1 MGKGG
6 GGGAPTQQTVTQTNL
21 PEYARP
27 YFENIMNRAQ
37 AQSYQQ
43 YVPYENERI
52 AYFTPGQLQ
61 TQREVMGMQDPSQ
74 FYDASNIAY
83 NSAMQAMQAGQNYKP
98 GQFGSQMGPA
108 ERVYSQG
115 IYAPNIQ
122 AAQTTY
128 NPQLQNIF
136 AADPQ
141 QVSARNIQAAQTT
154 YNPQLQNI
162 YAQRVADVYA
172 PELSGFRDVNAPEL
186 SGFRDVTAERV
197 GSRDIQAAQSGYRP
211 ELRDI
216 LAGGPERVSTDRLSA
231 AQLGGPEEFTAQT
244 AQQYMSPY
252 MQNVVDVQKREAL
265 RDAQIAQLGQNL
277 GAARQGTYGGARQAL
292 LTGERERGLRTQ
304 LGDIQATGSEKAFGQ
319 AQQQFERDRAAQI
332 QVGLANLTNEQQA
345 RVLSESNRLQSMGMN
360 QDAAL
365 KTALANQQ
373 SGLQTQQLKTQ
384 TELQVEMAN
393 LNNQQ
398 QARVQNE
405 ANRLQAAG
413 MNQQAALQAALAN
426 QRGDLETQQLGAQTA
441 MQAALANQQGDLST
455 QQLGAQTALQAALAN
470 QQAGLQT
477 NLADQ
482 QSRLATQQLKTQTG
496 LQTALANLN
505 NRQQAAVQNE
515 ANRLQAQG
523 MNQDAA
529 LKTALANQQ
538 SQLSTQQLQTQTGL
552 QTALANLNNRQQA
565 AVQNAANRL
574 QAQGMTADNALR
586 AALANQQAGLTVG
599 QQNLQARLQAQQMGE
614 QSRQFGAN
622 LGLQGLQQAM
632 AGAQTLGGLGTAQQ
646 DAQLRRLQAQG
657 AVGAEQR
664 GYQQQL
670 LDQAYG
676 DFLRQRDYPM
686 EQLGYFSNLMRGIP
700 VGLSSTQTAYA
711 APPSVASQLTGA
723 GLSGLALSR
732 LMG

>member
-1 MGKGG
+1 
-6 GGGAPTQQTVTQTNL
+6 
-21 PEYARP
+21 
-27 YFENIMNRAQ
+27 
-37 AQSYQQ
+37 
-43 YVPYENERI
+43 
-52 AYFTPGQLQ
+52 
-61 TQREVMGMQDPSQ
+61 
-74 FYDASNIAY
+74 
-83 NSAMQAMQAGQNYKP
+83 MQAGQNYQP
-98 GQFGSQMGPA
+98 GQFG
-108 ERVYSQG
+108 Y
-115 IYAPNIQ
+115 
-122 AAQTTY
+122 
-128 NPQLQNIF
+128 
-136 AADPQ
+136 Q
-141 QVSARNIQAAQTT
+141 Q
-154 YNPQLQNI
+154 
-162 YAQRVADVYA
+162 
-172 PELSGFRDVNAPEL
+172 VNAPEL
-186 SGFRDVTAERV
+186 
-197 GSRDIQAAQSGYRP
+197 RDIYAA
-211 ELRDI
+211 
-216 LAGGPERVSTDRLSA
+216 APERVSTDRLSA
-231 AQLGGPEEFTAQT
+231 AQLGGPQQFTAQT
-244 AQQYMSPY
+244 AEQYMSPY

-265 RDAQIAQLGQNL
+265 RDAQLGQLQQNL
-277 GAARQGTYGGARQAL
+277 AAARQGTYGGARQAL

-426 QRGDLETQQLGAQTA
+426 QRADLETQQLGAQTA
-441 MQAALANQQGDLST
+441 M
-455 QQLGAQTALQAALAN
+455 QAALAN

-505 NRQQAAVQNE
+505 NQQQAAVQNE

-538 SQLSTQQLQTQTGL
+538 SQLATQQLGTQTGL
-552 QTALANLNNRQQA
+552 QTALANLNNQQQA

-700 VGLSSTQTAYA
+700 VGLSSTQTSYA

>member
-6 GGGAPTQQTVTQTNL
+6 GSAPTSQTVTQTNL

-43 YVPYENERI
+43 YVPYENERT

-61 TQREVMGMQDPSQ
+61 TQQEVMEMQDPSQ
-74 FYDASNIAY
+74 LYEASNIA
-83 NSAMQAMQAGQNYKP
+83 SKASMRALSAGQDYQP
-98 GQFGSQMGPA
+98 GQFGYEQVNA
-108 ERVYSQG
+108 
-115 IYAPNIQ
+115 
-122 AAQTTY
+122 
-128 NPQLQNIF
+128 PQLSGF
-136 AADPQ
+136 
-141 QVSARNIQAAQTT
+141 R
-154 YNPQLQNI
+154 
-162 YAQRVADVYA
+162 DVYA
-172 PELSGFRDVNAPEL
+172 PQLSGFRDVN
-186 SGFRDVTAERV
+186 AERV

-216 LAGGPERVSTDRLSA
+216 YAAAPERVSTDRLSA
-231 AQLGGPEEFTAQT
+231 AQLAGPQQFTAQT

-277 GAARQGTYGGARQAL
+277 AAPRQGTYGGARQAL

-304 LGDIQATGSEKAFGQ
+304 LGDIQAAGSEKAFGQ

-384 TELQVEMAN
+384 TELQVEMSN
-393 LNNQQ
+393 LSNQQ

-441 MQAALANQQGDLST
+441 LQAALANQQGDLST

-477 NLADQ
+477 
-482 QSRLATQQLKTQTG
+482 
-496 LQTALANLN
+496 
-505 NRQQAAVQNE
+505 
-515 ANRLQAQG
+515 
-523 MNQDAA
+523 
-529 LKTALANQQ
+529 
-538 SQLSTQQLQTQTGL
+538 
-552 QTALANLNNRQQA
+552 
-565 AVQNAANRL
+565 
-574 QAQGMTADNALR
+574 
-586 AALANQQAGLTVG
+586 
-599 QQNLQARLQAQQMGE
+599 QQMAE

-670 LDQAYG
+670 LDQAYA

-686 EQLGYFSNLMRGIP
+686 EQLGYFSNLMRGVP

-711 APPSVASQLTGA
+711 APPSAASQLTGA
-723 GLSGLALSR
+723 GLGALGLSR

>member
-6 GGGAPTQQTVTQTNL
+6 GGSAPTSQTVTQTNL

-43 YVPYENERI
+43 YVPYENERT

-61 TQREVMGMQDPSQ
+61 TQQEVMEMQDPSQ
-74 FYDASNIAY
+74 LYEASNIA
-83 NSAMQAMQAGQNYKP
+83 SKASTRALSAGQDYQP
-98 GQFGSQMGPA
+98 GQFGSQMG
-108 ERVYSQG
+108 
-115 IYAPNIQ
+115 
-122 AAQTTY
+122 
-128 NPQLQNIF
+128 
-136 AADPQ
+136 
-141 QVSARNIQAAQTT
+141 SA
-154 YNPQLQNI
+154 Y
-162 YAQRVADVYA
+162 VYA
-172 PELSGFRDVNAPEL
+172 PQLSGFRDVN
-186 SGFRDVTAERV
+186 AERV

-216 LAGGPERVSTDRLSA
+216 YAAAPERVSTDRLSA
-231 AQLGGPEEFTAQT
+231 AQLAGPQQFTAQT

-384 TELQVEMAN
+384 TELQVEMSN
-393 LNNQQ
+393 LSNRQ
-398 QARVQNE
+398 QAAVQNE

-426 QRGDLETQQLGAQTA
+426 QRADLE
-441 MQAALANQQGDLST
+441 T

-470 QQAGLQT
+470 QQAEL
-477 NLADQ
+477 
-482 QSRLATQQLKTQTG
+482 
-496 LQTALANLN
+496 TA
-505 NRQQAAVQNE
+505 E
-515 ANRLQAQG
+515 
-523 MNQDAA
+523 
-529 LKTALANQQ
+529 
-538 SQLSTQQLQTQTGL
+538 
-552 QTALANLNNRQQA
+552 
-565 AVQNAANRL
+565 
-574 QAQGMTADNALR
+574 
-586 AALANQQAGLTVG
+586 
-599 QQNLQARLQAQQMGE
+599 QQNLQARLQAQQMAE

-700 VGLSSTQTAYA
+700 VGLSSTQTSYA
-711 APPSVASQLTGA
+711 APPSAASQLTGA
-723 GLSGLALSR
+723 GLSALGLSR

>member
-6 GGGAPTQQTVTQTNL
+6 GDSQPTQQNIVQTNL
-21 PEYARP
+21 PPYAEP
-27 YFENIMNRAQ
+27 FFKNIMDRAE
-37 AQSYQQ
+37 ALSYQQ
-43 YVPYENERI
+43 YKPYENERT

-61 TQREVMGMQDPSQ
+61 TQQEVMEMQDPTQ
-74 FYDASNIAY
+74 LYDASNIAE
-83 NSAMQAMQAGQNYKP
+83 QAARRSLGTSYSPTQFNYD
-98 GQFGSQMGPA
+98 
-108 ERVYSQG
+108 RVG
-115 IYAPNIQ
+115 TADIIEPNIQ
-122 AAQTTY
+122 A
-128 NPQLQNIF
+128 
-136 AADPQ
+136 Q
-141 QVSARNIQAAQTT
+141 QMGAVG
-154 YNPQLQNI
+154 
-162 YAQRVADVYA
+162 DVTA
-172 PELSGFRDVNAPEL
+172 PTLSGFRDVYAPQL
-186 SGFRDVTAERV
+186 SGFRDVTAPKLSGFRDVEAERV
-197 GSRDIQAAQSGYRP
+197 ASQDIIAATSGYRP
-211 ELRDI
+211 TLKDI
-216 LAGGPERVSTDRLSA
+216 LAGSPERVSTDRLSA
-231 AQLGGPEEFTAQT
+231 AQLAGPQQFTAQT

-277 GAARQGTYGGARQAL
+277 AAPRQGTYGGARQAL

-393 LNNQQ
+393 LSNRQ

-426 QRGDLETQQLGAQTA
+426 QRADLESQQLGAQMA
-441 MQAALANQQGDLST
+441 MQAALANQQGDIAS

-470 QQAGLQT
+470 QQGDIA
-477 NLADQ
+477 
-482 QSRLATQQLKTQTG
+482 SQQLG
-496 LQTALANLN
+496 AQTAL
-505 NRQQAAVQNE
+505 QA
-515 ANRLQAQG
+515 
-523 MNQDAA
+523 
-529 LKTALANQQ
+529 ALANQ
-538 SQLSTQQLQTQTGL
+538 QTGL

-565 AVQNAANRL
+565 AVQNAANQL
-574 QAQGMTADNALR
+574 QARGMSAENALR
-586 AALANQQAGLTVG
+586 SALANQQAGLQT
-599 QQNLQARLQAQQMGE
+599 QQMGE

-670 LDQAYG
+670 LDQAYA

-700 VGLSSTQTAYA
+700 VGLSSTQTTYA
-711 APPSVASQLTGA
+711 APPSAASQLTGA
-723 GLSGLALSR
+723 GLSALGLSR
-732 LMG
+732 LADR

>member
-6 GGGAPTQQTVTQTNL
+6 GGSQPTQQNVVQTNL
-21 PEYARP
+21 PDYARP

-43 YVPYENERI
+43 YVPYENERT

-61 TQREVMGMQDPSQ
+61 TQQETMRMQDPSQ

-83 NSAMQAMQAGQNYKP
+83 NSAMQAMQAGQNYQT
-98 GQFGSQMGPA
+98 GQFGAQMGPA

-115 IYAPNIQ
+115 VYAPNIQ
-122 AAQTTY
+122 AAQTDY
-128 NPQLQNIF
+128 NPQLQ
-136 AADPQ
+136 D
-141 QVSARNIQAAQTT
+141 
-154 YNPQLQNI
+154 I
-162 YAQRVADVYA
+162 YAQRTADVYA
-172 PELSGFRDVNAPEL
+172 PELSGFRDV
-186 SGFRDVTAERV
+186 DTERV
-197 GSRDIQAAQSGYRP
+197 RSRDIQAAQSAYRP
-211 ELRDI
+211 ELENI

-231 AQLGGPEEFTAQT
+231 AQLSSPKEFTTKT

-277 GAARQGTYGGARQAL
+277 AAARQGTYGGARQAL

-345 RVLSESNRLQSMGMN
+345 RVLSEANRLQAQGMN

-373 SGLQTQQLKTQ
+373 SGLQTQQLQTQ
-384 TELQVEMAN
+384 TELQTALAN
-393 LNNQQ
+393 LNTQQ

-405 ANRLQAAG
+405 ANRLQAQG
-413 MNQQAALQAALAN
+413 MNQDAAI
-426 QRGDLETQQLGAQTA
+426 RT
-441 MQAALANQQGDLST
+441 ALANQQGDIAS

-477 NLADQ
+477 NLA
-482 QSRLATQQLKTQTG
+482 
-496 LQTALANLN
+496 
-505 NRQQAAVQNE
+505 
-515 ANRLQAQG
+515 
-523 MNQDAA
+523 
-529 LKTALANQQ
+529 NQQ
-538 SQLSTQQLQTQTGL
+538 SQLATQQLQTQTGL

-565 AVQNAANRL
+565 AVQNAASQL
-574 QAQGMTADNALR
+574 QAQGMNAENALR

-599 QQNLQARLQAQQMGE
+599 QQNLQAKLQAQQMGE

-670 LDQAYG
+670 LDQAYA

-686 EQLGYFSNLMRGIP
+686 EQLGYFSNIMRGVP

-711 APPSVASQLTGA
+711 APPSAASQLTGA
-723 GLSGLALSR
+723 GLGALGLSR

>member
-6 GGGAPTQQTVTQTNL
+6 GGSAPTSQTVTQTNL

-43 YVPYENERI
+43 YVPYENERT

-61 TQREVMGMQDPSQ
+61 TQQEVMGMQDPSQ

-83 NSAMQAMQAGQNYKP
+83 NSAMQAMQAGQNYQT
-98 GQFGSQMGPA
+98 GQFGAQMGPA

-115 IYAPNIQ
+115 IYAP
-122 AAQTTY
+122 
-128 NPQLQNIF
+128 
-136 AADPQ
+136 
-141 QVSARNIQAAQTT
+141 NIQAAQTT

-172 PELSGFRDVNAPEL
+172 PELSGFRNVYAPEL
-186 SGFRDVTAERV
+186 SGFRDVNAERV
-197 GSRDIQAAQSGYRP
+197 ESRDIQAAQSAYRP

-231 AQLGGPEEFTAQT
+231 AQLGGPKEFTAQT

-252 MQNVVDVQKREAL
+252 MQNVVDVQKREAV
-265 RDAQIAQLGQNL
+265 RDAQLGQLQQNL
-277 GAARQGTYGGARQAL
+277 AAARQGTYGGARQAL

-426 QRGDLETQQLGAQTA
+426 QRGDLETQQLGAQMA

-505 NRQQAAVQNE
+505 NRQQAAVQN
-515 ANRLQAQG
+515 
-523 MNQDAA
+523 
-529 LKTALANQQ
+529 
-538 SQLSTQQLQTQTGL
+538 
-552 QTALANLNNRQQA
+552 
-565 AVQNAANRL
+565 AANNL
-574 QAQGMTADNALR
+574 QAQGMTAENALR

-614 QSRQFGAN
+614 QSRQFKAN

-700 VGLSSTQTAYA
+700 VGLSSTQTSYA
-711 APPSVASQLTGA
+711 APPSAASQLTGA
-723 GLSGLALSR
+723 GLSGLARSR
-732 LMG
+732 LLGPI

>member
-6 GGGAPTQQTVTQTNL
+6 GGGAPTSQTVTQTNL

-43 YVPYENERI
+43 YVPYQNERT

-61 TQREVMGMQDPSQ
+61 TQQEVMEMQDPSQ
-74 FYDASNIAY
+74 LYEASNIA
-83 NSAMQAMQAGQNYKP
+83 SKASTRALSAGQDYQP
-98 GQFGSQMGPA
+98 GQFG
-108 ERVYSQG
+108 Y
-115 IYAPNIQ
+115 
-122 AAQTTY
+122 
-128 NPQLQNIF
+128 
-136 AADPQ
+136 Q
-141 QVSARNIQAAQTT
+141 QVNA
-154 YNPQLQNI
+154 PQ
-162 YAQRVADVYA
+162 
-172 PELSGFRDVNAPEL
+172 LSGFRDVN
-186 SGFRDVTAERV
+186 AERV

-216 LAGGPERVSTDRLSA
+216 YAAAPERVSTDRLFA
-231 AQLGGPEEFTAQT
+231 AQLAGPQQFTAQT

-277 GAARQGTYGGARQAL
+277 AAPRQGTYGGARQAL

-304 LGDIQATGSEKAFGQ
+304 LGDIQAAGSEKAFGQ

-384 TELQVEMAN
+384 TELQVEMSN
-393 LNNQQ
+393 LSNRQ
-398 QARVQNE
+398 QAAVQNE

-441 MQAALANQQGDLST
+441 
-455 QQLGAQTALQAALAN
+455 LQAALAN

-477 NLADQ
+477 
-482 QSRLATQQLKTQTG
+482 
-496 LQTALANLN
+496 
-505 NRQQAAVQNE
+505 
-515 ANRLQAQG
+515 
-523 MNQDAA
+523 
-529 LKTALANQQ
+529 
-538 SQLSTQQLQTQTGL
+538 
-552 QTALANLNNRQQA
+552 
-565 AVQNAANRL
+565 
-574 QAQGMTADNALR
+574 
-586 AALANQQAGLTVG
+586 
-599 QQNLQARLQAQQMGE
+599 QQMAE

-670 LDQAYG
+670 LDQAYA

-700 VGLSSTQTAYA
+700 VGLSSTQTSYA
-711 APPSVASQLTGA
+711 APPSAASQLTGA
-723 GLSGLALSR
+723 GLSALGLSR

>member
-6 GGGAPTQQTVTQTNL
+6 GSSQPTQQNVVQTTL
-21 PEYARP
+21 PDYAKP
-27 YFENIMNRAQ
+27 YFENIMDRAQ
-37 AQSYQQ
+37 ALSYQQ
-43 YVPYENERI
+43 YVPYQNERT

-61 TQREVMGMQDPSQ
+61 TQQEVMEMQDPTQ
-74 FYDASNIAY
+74 LYDASNIAE
-83 NSAMQAMQAGQNYKP
+83 QAARRSLGTSYSPTQFNYD
-98 GQFGSQMGPA
+98 
-108 ERVYSQG
+108 RVG
-115 IYAPNIQ
+115 TANIIEPNIQ
-122 AAQTTY
+122 A
-128 NPQLQNIF
+128 
-136 AADPQ
+136 Q
-141 QVSARNIQAAQTT
+141 QMGAVG
-154 YNPQLQNI
+154 
-162 YAQRVADVYA
+162 DVYA
-172 PELSGFRDVNAPEL
+172 PKLSGFRDVE
-186 SGFRDVTAERV
+186 AERV
-197 GSRDIQAAQSGYRP
+197 ASQDIIAATSGYRP
-211 ELRDI
+211 TLKDI
-216 LAGGPERVSTDRLSA
+216 LAAAPERVSTDRLSA
-231 AQLGGPEEFTAQT
+231 AQLTGPQQFTAQT

-393 LNNQQ
+393 LSNRQ

-426 QRGDLETQQLGAQTA
+426 QRADLESQQLGAQME
-441 MQAALANQQGDLST
+441 MQAALANQQ
-455 QQLGAQTALQAALAN
+455 
-470 QQAGLQT
+470 
-477 NLADQ
+477 
-482 QSRLATQQLKTQTG
+482 TG
-496 LQTALANLN
+496 LQT
-505 NRQQAAVQNE
+505 
-515 ANRLQAQG
+515 G
-523 MNQDAA
+523 
-529 LKTALANQQ
+529 
-538 SQLSTQQLQTQTGL
+538 
-552 QTALANLNNRQQA
+552 LANLNNRQQA
-565 AVQNAANRL
+565 AVQNAANQL
-574 QAQGMTADNALR
+574 QARGMSAENALR
-586 AALANQQAGLTVG
+586 SALANQQAGLQT
-599 QQNLQARLQAQQMGE
+599 QQMGE

-646 DAQLRRLQAQG
+646 DAQLRRLQAQS

-670 LDQAYG
+670 LDQAYA

-686 EQLGYFSNLMRGIP
+686 EQLGYFSNLMRGVP

-711 APPSVASQLTGA
+711 APPSAASQLTGA
-723 GLSGLALSR
+723 GLGAL
-732 LMG
+732 